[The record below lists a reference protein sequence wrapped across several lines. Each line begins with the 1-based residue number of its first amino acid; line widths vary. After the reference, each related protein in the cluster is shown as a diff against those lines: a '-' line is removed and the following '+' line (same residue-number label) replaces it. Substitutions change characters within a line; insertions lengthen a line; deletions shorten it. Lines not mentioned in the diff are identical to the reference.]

1 MKRVGD
7 ISKKYEG
14 VLDSKYAK
22 GGAVPLSRVAVV

>member
-22 GGAVPLSRVAVV
+22 GGAMPLSST